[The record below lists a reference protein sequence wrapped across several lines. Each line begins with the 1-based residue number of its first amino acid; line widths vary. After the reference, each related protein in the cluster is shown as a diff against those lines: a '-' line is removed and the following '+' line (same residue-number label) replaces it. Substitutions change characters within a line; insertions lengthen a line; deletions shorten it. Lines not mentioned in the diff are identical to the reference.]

1 MASMTKDIEITQV
14 VKKHYAKVAKNDSG
28 CCTTQCGCK
37 DATSEQISAAIGY
50 SQEEMDLVPEANLGL
65 GCGNPISLGTFNEGE
80 TVVDLGSGAGFD
92 CFLAAKKVGQ
102 SGKVIGV
109 DMTDEMLEKARNNAE
124 KHGFKNVEFRKGYI
138 HQLPIDDASVD
149 IIISN
154 CVINLAPDKLAVY
167 KDAFRVLKPGGRMY
181 VSDIVLLAELTPEQ
195 QSNEELIAGCVG
207 GALLKDDYLAKVKE
221 AGFRYEILMEDMEI
235 SKNQYGGLPVMSLK
249 LGAYK
254 S

>member
-1 MASMTKDIEITQV
+1 MTEKIEITQV
-14 VKKHYAKVAKNDSG
+14 VKKHYAKVAKQEDG

-37 DATSEQISAAIGY
+37 DATAEEISAAIGY

-65 GCGNPISLGTFNEGE
+65 GCGNPIALGEFHEGE

-92 CFLAAKKVGQ
+92 CFLAAQKVGK

-109 DMTDEMLEKARNNAE
+109 DMTDEMLEKARGNAE
-124 KHGFKNVEFRKGYI
+124 KHGFNNVEFRKGYI
-138 HQLPIDDASVD
+138 DKLPIDDQSID

-167 KDAFRVLKPGGRMY
+167 RDAYRVLKKGGRMY

-195 QSNEELIAGCVG
+195 RSNEELIAGCVG
-207 GALLKDDYLAKVKE
+207 GALLKDKYLAIVKE
-221 AGFRYEILMEDMEI
+221 AGFRTEVLMEDREI
-235 SKNQYGGLPVMSLK
+235 SKKQYEGMPVMSLK

-254 S
+254 D